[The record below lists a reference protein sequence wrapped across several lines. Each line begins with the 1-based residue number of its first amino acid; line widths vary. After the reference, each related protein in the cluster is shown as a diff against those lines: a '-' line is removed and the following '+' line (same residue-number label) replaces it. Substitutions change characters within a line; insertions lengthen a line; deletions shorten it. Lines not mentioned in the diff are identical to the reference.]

1 MKTIFVFIK
10 TFKLPKINVKKITS
24 WNWWCLTS
32 QPVYIEDF
40 YKNFKL
46 TIFCNLIDILYAR
59 NVTESGNW

>member
-1 MKTIFVFIK
+1 MKTIFVFVK

-24 WNWWCLTS
+24 WNWWCLAS